1 MVYYVFD
8 LDNTIGDFYSTY
20 FLVSDLRSD
29 TISEHS
35 QTILKPP
42 EEVIPNI
49 RRAYKYFVHQIAL
62 REKSDKPIGLLRPG
76 IIDIMKMINLQKFT
90 GICKGVV
97 LYSNNGNLETLEFAR
112 DIIHDILQ
120 THTLILDCIHLYH
133 PLRKS
138 EVRKINENASPKKW
152 ATIQKIL
159 TEGKCKAINPKPE
172 EVVFFDDVLHSDIVL
187 HLNLNYITFRP
198 YIFKPSFDY
207 FADLY
212 LKALEHAD
220 IKHVKGDVRASEN
233 YVIYLAYL
241 GIITETNAETIESHI
256 ETHRSNTPDTATS
269 DTAPPNDMYG
279 TELMRKR
286 VMRYTSKKIMDTFD
300 PKAYLDEIDDI
311 MHSLKITYDSDT
323 KIHDISGA
331 TRIIQNQTKHDIS
344 GAPEK
349 YEKNTIIYSHGSKKE
364 GIKIKP
370 TKSLSINSHSKPK
383 IYSVPQTSIYPI
395 KSMRSSQK

>member
-29 TISEHS
+29 TISEHK

-49 RRAYKYFVHQIAL
+49 RKAYKYFVHQIAL

-120 THTLILDCIHLYH
+120 TNNLILDCIHLYH
-133 PLRKS
+133 PFRKS

-220 IKHVKGDVRASEN
+220 IKHVKGDVSASEN
-233 YVIYLAYL
+233 YIVYMAYL
-241 GIITETNAETIESHI
+241 GIISETNAETLENQIEA
-256 ETHRSNTPDTATS
+256 HRSNTPDTATL
-269 DTAPPNDMYG
+269 DTAPPNDMYC

-311 MHSLKITYDSDT
+311 MNSLKITYDT
-323 KIHDISGA
+323 TTNTISGA
-331 TRIIQNQTKHDIS
+331 APIPQKQTMPDIS

-349 YEKNTIIYSHGSKKE
+349 YEKNTIIYSHGSKKQ

-370 TKSLSINSHSKPK
+370 TKSLSNNSHSKPK
-383 IYSVPQTSIYPI
+383 NNGVPQTSIYPI

>member
-29 TISEHS
+29 TVSEHR

-49 RRAYKYFVHQIAL
+49 RKAYKYFVHQIAL

-133 PLRKS
+133 PFRKS

-220 IKHVKGDVRASEN
+220 IKHVKGDVCASEN
-233 YVIYLAYL
+233 YIVYMAYL
-241 GIITETNAETIESHI
+241 GIISETNAESLENHI
-256 ETHRSNTPDTATS
+256 EVHRSNTPDTAPL
-269 DTAPPNDMYG
+269 DTVPPNDMYG

-286 VMRYTSKKIMDTFD
+286 VMRYNSKKIMDTFD
-300 PKAYLDEIDDI
+300 PKIYLDEINDI
-311 MHSLKITYDSDT
+311 MNSLKITYDSDT
-323 KIHDISGA
+323 TTNTISEAPSSLQKQTLSDISGV
-331 TRIIQNQTKHDIS
+331 
-344 GAPEK
+344 PEK
-349 YEKNTIIYSHGSKKE
+349 YDKNTIIYSHGLKNQ

-370 TKSLSINSHSKPK
+370 TRSLSDYLHSKPK
-383 IYSVPQTSIYPI
+383 KMVCPQSSIYPI
-395 KSMRSSQK
+395 KSMRSFQK

>member
-1 MVYYVFD
+1 M
-8 LDNTIGDFYSTY
+8 
-20 FLVSDLRSD
+20 
-29 TISEHS
+29 
-35 QTILKPP
+35 
-42 EEVIPNI
+42 
-49 RRAYKYFVHQIAL
+49 
-62 REKSDKPIGLLRPG
+62 
-76 IIDIMKMINLQKFT
+76 
-90 GICKGVV
+90 
-97 LYSNNGNLETLEFAR
+97 
-112 DIIHDILQ
+112 
-120 THTLILDCIHLYH
+120 ILDCIHLYH
-133 PLRKS
+133 PFRKS

-220 IKHVKGDVRASEN
+220 IKHIKGDVSASEN
-233 YVIYLAYL
+233 YIVYMAYL
-241 GIITETNAETIESHI
+241 GIVSETNAETLENQIEA
-256 ETHRSNTPDTATS
+256 HRSNTPDTAS
-269 DTAPPNDMYG
+269 LDTVPPNDMYG

-311 MHSLKITYDSDT
+311 MNSLKITYDTTTNTVSGAAPILQKQT
-323 KIHDISGA
+323 TPDISGA
-331 TRIIQNQTKHDIS
+331 S
-344 GAPEK
+344 EK
-349 YEKNTIIYSHGSKKE
+349 YEKNTIIYSHGSKNQ

-370 TKSLSINSHSKPK
+370 TKSLSNYSHSKPK
-383 IYSVPQTSIYPI
+383 NYSVPQTSIYPI